1 MIVSAIKQVCSF
13 QISVHD
19 DMVFAAWKAYQQLL
33 DHTHNDLFSII
44 SYSLD
49 QTHQRV
55 LQRAK
60 NNILAVWLS
69 VTPVENNHFDL
80 SAHEFRDALAIR
92 YRKPLLN
99 LPPKCDGCG
108 APSSLDHFDL

>member
-1 MIVSAIKQVCSF
+1 MYTASRYATQVIVSAIKQACSF

-33 DHTHNDLFSII
+33 DRTHNDSFSLI
-44 SYSLD
+44 SSSFD

-60 NNILAVWLS
+60 DNDLAVWLS
-69 VTPVENNHFDL
+69 VTPVENNHKQ
-80 SAHEFRDALAIR
+80 SIR
-92 YRKPLLN
+92 KIRNQSINNQYEKSTFEN
-99 LPPKCDGCG
+99 
-108 APSSLDHFDL
+108 